1 MAKESISHKGQVVEI
16 TPQGTTVRFLSE
28 SACSSCHAA
37 GLCGMSE
44 FKEKAV
50 VVPTDLR
57 AGYAVG
63 DEVEVLL
70 AATMGF
76 KAVWIAYMIPLAV
89 LFAVFFGASALGLP
103 EAWAGLAAI
112 AGVGL
117 YYLGVWL
124 LKDRLSDEYV
134 FTIRKK

>member
-1 MAKESISHKGQVVEI
+1 MAIESISHRGEVVDI
-16 TPQGTTVRFLSE
+16 NPQGTTVRFISE

-44 FKEKAV
+44 FKEKTL
-50 VVPTDLR
+50 VVPTDPR
-57 AGYAVG
+57 GGYAVG

-89 LFAVFFGASALGLP
+89 LFAVFFGTSALGLP
-103 EAWAGLAAI
+103 EVWAGVAAI
-112 AGVGL
+112 GGVGL
-117 YYLGVWL
+117 CYLGVYL
-124 LKDRLSDEYV
+124 LRDRLSDEYV
-134 FTIRKK
+134 FTIKKK